1 MKLKIKQM
9 REGAVIP
16 KRATAESAGLD
27 LSAYLDRDV
36 VINPGEIVKIPTGI
50 AIELPQGHCAM
61 ILARSGLATKQ
72 GLTMA
77 NGVGLIDSD
86 YRGELLCSVVNLSQQ
101 PFTIRD
107 GDRIAQLLILPIARV
122 ELLPCEALTP
132 TDRGAGGFG
141 STGSR

>member
-1 MKLKIKQM
+1 MHPRRQGPPGPAAACQTPGSRRSGL
-9 REGAVIP
+9 
-16 KRATAESAGLD
+16 AGLF
-27 LSAYLDRDV
+27 A
-36 VINPGEIVKIPTGI
+36 PEPIVLQPMERRAIPTGI

-101 PFTIRD
+101 P
-107 GDRIAQLLILPIARV
+107 LPSGMGTAS
-122 ELLPCEALTP
+122 PS
-132 TDRGAGGFG
+132 F
-141 STGSR
+141 